1 MAETDSLLK
10 RLVGTF
16 ILDFATW
23 LLRTHVRAARPLQSE
38 LPGTTVAVDQVF
50 QVTLADNREIVFHME
65 FQGRRSHEPM
75 PWRMLDYMPRLASTY
90 HLPLESVVLYI
101 GRGAG
106 ADDTGLY
113 HVEGLD
119 GTAVLSWRY
128 RVIRLWQMPAEEL
141 LAVEPV
147 APLVL
152 VGQTQIAQP
161 EVILP
166 TVVTR
171 LRHVTDI
178 ELRSRLFTALLAL
191 LPEEEMITMVERWLE
206 HEDLVME
213 LPYLQRIREEGRQEG
228 HQEGHQEG
236 RREGE
241 AEMLLRL
248 LHIRFGNLPT
258 DTVARVHAAAPETL
272 LHWSERVLTATTLDE
287 VFAA

>member
-1 MAETDSLLK
+1 VADA
-10 RLVGTF
+10 RLY
-16 ILDFATW
+16 
-23 LLRTHVRAARPLQSE
+23 AAS
-38 LPGTTVAVDQVF
+38 G
-50 QVTLADNREIVFHME
+50 
-65 FQGRRSHEPM
+65 
-75 PWRMLDYMPRLASTY
+75 STY
-90 HLPLESVVLYI
+90 HLPLESVALYI

-119 GTAVLSWRY
+119 GTPVLTWRY
-128 RVIRLWQMPAEEL
+128 RVMRLWQMHAEEL
-141 LAVEPV
+141 LATEPV
-147 APLVL
+147 APLAL

-171 LRHVTDI
+171 LRYVTDL

-191 LPEEEMITMVERWLE
+191 LPAEEMITMVERLLE

-213 LPYLQRIREEGRQEG
+213 LPYLRRIREEGRQEG
-228 HQEGHQEG
+228 

-241 AEMLLRL
+241 AELLLRQL
-248 LHIRFGNLPT
+248 CIRFGTLPT
-258 DTVARVHAAAPETL
+258 DVVARVHAADPETL
-272 LHWSERVLTATTLDE
+272 LHWSERVLSAATLDE